1 MYKIT
6 EESIKMLLWDIRIRQ
21 LLLYYWDTC
30 KFFFFNC
37 QEWHPSPKLRL
48 KLSSP
53 QKRWKQYDIRTVIP
67 FPCCQHLATFALS
80 ISICVGLSVLFLSAD
95 FKVNR
100 RYQDI
105 SHLMLPENEAWS
117 RTSTAPLTPFT
128 MPSPLKSVRLPPSPC
143 ILKWPLLLLVAAV
156 KPQSQ

>member
-53 QKRWKQYDIRTVIP
+53 QKRWKQYEMRTVMP

-80 ISICVGLSVLFLSAD
+80 ISFCVGLSVLFLSAD
-95 FKVNR
+95 FKVSR

-105 SHLMLPENEAWS
+105 SHLNASWERGVVPHEHSTTHTFHDAVPSEVRPYAAFPMYTEMASFAFSSCCEA
-117 RTSTAPLTPFT
+117 
-128 MPSPLKSVRLPPSPC
+128 
-143 ILKWPLLLLVAAV
+143 
-156 KPQSQ
+156 